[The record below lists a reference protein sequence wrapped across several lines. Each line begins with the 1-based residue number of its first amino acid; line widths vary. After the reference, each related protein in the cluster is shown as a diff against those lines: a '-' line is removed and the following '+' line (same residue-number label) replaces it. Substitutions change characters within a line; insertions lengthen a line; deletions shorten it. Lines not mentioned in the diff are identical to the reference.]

1 MKILMIAPEPFFESR
16 GTPFSEFYRIKAL
29 TEMGHHVD
37 IVTYPIGEDVNIKG
51 LRIFRSFKPPFIKKI
66 KIGPSFA
73 KIILD
78 LFLFPKAF
86 FKAIFGKYDFIHT
99 HEEGGY
105 LGAFLRKFFRKK
117 HLYDMHSSLPQQMTN
132 FNFTKSKIII
142 GFVKALENFVL
153 KNSDSI
159 ITICPALQE
168 YVLSKYPEANSHL
181 IENFLDEEYEAVNK
195 RINEIKDIFKGKKI
209 ALYAGTLEHYQG
221 IDILLESS
229 KYLNNKI
236 GILIVGGREEQIKA
250 YKNEFIFDETKVKF
264 IPQVHKKDVINFIKA
279 CDVLLSLRKKGTN
292 TPLKIYSY
300 LKSGKPIVATNIL
313 SHSQLLNEKISI
325 LVPPNP
331 TKIAEGIREALSE
344 KGKEVAKN
352 ALEFSNKHFT
362 KEKYIEK
369 VKKAISIFEKYSNS
383 I

>member
-29 TEMGHHVD
+29 TEMGHQVD

>member
-29 TEMGHHVD
+29 TEMGHQVD
-37 IVTYPIGEDVNIKG
+37 LVTYPIGEDVEIDNLK
-51 LRIFRSFKPPFIKKI
+51 IFRSFRPPFIKKI

-86 FKAIFGKYDFIHT
+86 FKALFGKYDFIHT

-105 LGAFLRKFFRKK
+105 LGAFLRKFFGKK

-142 GFVKALENFVL
+142 GFVKILENFVL

-168 YVLSKYPEANSHL
+168 YVLSKYPKANSHL
-181 IENFLDEEYEAVNK
+181 IENFLDEEYEADSK
-195 RINEIKDIFKGKKI
+195 RVQEIKNIFKGRNI

-221 IDILLESS
+221 IDLLLEASNFLDDS
-229 KYLNNKI
+229 V
-236 GILIVGGREEQIKA
+236 GILIVGGREEQIA
-250 YKNEFIFDETKVKF
+250 QYKKNFKFDENKVRF
-264 IPQVHKKDVINFIKA
+264 IPQVHKRDVINFIEA
-279 CDVLLSLRKKGTN
+279 CDILLSLRKKGTN

-313 SHSQLLNEKISI
+313 SHTQLLNEKISI
-325 LVPPNP
+325 LVSPEPESIS
-331 TKIAEGIREALSE
+331 KGIKKALGE
-344 KGKEVAKN
+344 KGKKVAEE
-352 ALEFSNKHFT
+352 ALRFSRANFT
-362 KEKYIEK
+362 KSKYVEK
-369 VKKAISIFEKYSNS
+369 VKKAILIFEKNR
-383 I
+383 